1 MCPDLTILFDLD
13 PELAH
18 ERRSG
23 DAGQL
28 NQLDI
33 RDLDYRTR
41 VREGFLKLA
50 QASERWRV
58 VDASQ
63 PLDQVIDE
71 ALALVEAVVIP
82 RRVGQ

>member
-1 MCPDLTILFDLD
+1 MPGSTRAYQGYGLALDMSSVNTAIEMATGGLCPDLTILFDLD

-28 NQLDI
+28 NLLDV
-33 RDLDYRTR
+33 RDFDLYQTR

-50 QASERWRV
+50 QASER
-58 VDASQ
+58 
-63 PLDQVIDE
+63 
-71 ALALVEAVVIP
+71 
-82 RRVGQ
+82 